1 MDLPIAILI
10 ILGAA
15 AVAGLAV
22 ALVQWRASGPLLV
35 DSGRGRP
42 MVTVT
47 GTLFTVVPAFVIL
60 SAFNTYDGARSGAAT
75 EANAVLDMSRTAPLF
90 PAAQRDRLQSD
101 FVRYGRAVVN
111 EEWPAMRNGRS
122 SPVVDNWVARYRAE
136 FNRLSVHSLREQAA
150 FEDLLNLGD
159 TRTTGRE
166 QRLSD
171 ANPTVPTPLWLAL
184 IFGGCVSVALMLG
197 MADPRE
203 RLRIIGL
210 MVSGF
215 AAIVATGLLVV
226 YFLDHPYQNHIGG
239 IQPAAMRH
247 TLVLMQ
253 SQEPGLRVRCSAT
266 GRPLPS
272 T

>member
-10 ILGAA
+10 ILGGAA
-15 AVAGLAV
+15 LAGLALV
-22 ALVQWRASGPLLV
+22 LVQWRASGPLLI

-47 GTLFTVVPAFVIL
+47 GTLFTVVLAFVIL
-60 SAFNTYDGARSGAAT
+60 SAFNTYDGARGGAAS
-75 EANAVLDMSRTAPLF
+75 EADAVLDMARTAPLF

-101 FVRYGRAVVN
+101 FACYGRAVVN
-111 EEWPAMRNGRS
+111 EEWPAMRGGRS
-122 SPVVDNWVARYRAE
+122 SPLVDYWVSAYRTE
-136 FNRLSVHSLREQAA
+136 VMRLPVNSLREQAA
-150 FEDLLNLGD
+150 LQDLLNLAE
-159 TRTTGRE
+159 TRTTGRQ

-171 ANPTVPTPLWLAL
+171 ATPTVPTPLWLAL

-203 RLRIIGL
+203 RLRILAL

-226 YFLDHPYQNHIGG
+226 YFLDHPYQPHIGG
-239 IQPAAMRH
+239 IQPTAMRH
-247 TLVLMQ
+247 ALVLMRN
-253 SQEPGLRVRCSAT
+253 QEPGLRVLCSAS

>member
-10 ILGAA
+10 ILAAA

-22 ALVQWRASGPLLV
+22 ALVQWRARGPILV

-47 GTLFTVVPAFVIL
+47 GTLFTVVLAFVIL
-60 SAFNTYDGARSGAAT
+60 AAFNTYDGARSGAES
-75 EANAVLDMSRTAPLF
+75 EANAVLDMARTAPLF
-90 PAAQRDRLQSD
+90 PAGERDRLRSD
-101 FVRYGRAVVN
+101 LVCYGRAVVN

-122 SPVVDNWVARYRAE
+122 SPLVDYWVAQYRAE
-136 FNRLSVHSLREQAA
+136 FTRLSVHSLREQAA
-150 FEDLLNLGD
+150 FQDLLNLGD
-159 TRTTGRE
+159 TRTTGRQ
-166 QRLSD
+166 QRLGD
-171 ANPTVPTPLWLAL
+171 DTPTVPEPLWLAL

-203 RLRIIGL
+203 RIRVLGL
-210 MVSGF
+210 MVAGF

-226 YFLDHPYQNHIGG
+226 YFLDHPYQAHIGG

-247 TLVLMQ
+247 TLVLMH